1 MAIAWLK
8 KAANGNYE
16 SISLEEVQTDDI
28 DDYPL
33 YTVVLMVDEIK
44 SYNSDYIIPRLYF
57 NIEVSEKG
65 KVIDCGVADDSGD
78 WIIQDIGDAER
89 NGIDALR
96 NPEDFFEYVTEVVS
110 PQGGDDEEFEDEDID
125 ESVIKEGKS
134 RCKCDKFSHK
144 EKVAYKKKKN
154 YDKYDEDDDL
164 DESFNGMKKNF
175 NVMGRLVSKFF
186 NGNNKYYKSG
196 MWHIAN
202 GGYDLIAEIYYDNI
216 PVIDIVRGPRIENC
230 CLNSKEFF
238 DACKVLEPVM
248 KKDYGRTPSYMFDD
262 HYFENFDKLVK
273 YLNDEDDDLDEAYED
288 TFREPNNVQKGTDD
302 WSDFKDDFRQKTL
315 TLKKALTPKFVS
327 GIIKDTDFEV
337 DEKEIK
343 AYAFK
348 VVEEVFGTKEPV
360 ENLQS
365 RIRTYFVK

>member
-1 MAIAWLK
+1 MQY
-8 KAANGNYE
+8 N
-16 SISLEEVQTDDI
+16 DI
-28 DDYPL
+28 EGIPL
-33 YTVVLMVDEIK
+33 YNIVLAVEEIK
-44 SYNSDYIIPRLYF
+44 SYDTDYIIPRLCF
-57 NIEVSEKG
+57 NVEVSGG
-65 KVIDCGVADDSGD
+65 KVVDCGVASGETAD
-78 WIIQDIGDAER
+78 WIVTDFGDAEEHYQG
-89 NGIDALR
+89 NIDCEKEPKR
-96 NPEDFFEYVTEVVS
+96 FFEFVVIAAT
-110 PQGGDDEEFEDEDID
+110 PEEDID

-154 YDKYDEDDDL
+154 YDKY
-164 DESFNGMKKNF
+164 
-175 NVMGRLVSKFF
+175 
-186 NGNNKYYKSG
+186 
-196 MWHIAN
+196 
-202 GGYDLIAEIYYDNI
+202 
-216 PVIDIVRGPRIENC
+216 
-230 CLNSKEFF
+230 
-238 DACKVLEPVM
+238 
-248 KKDYGRTPSYMFDD
+248 
-262 HYFENFDKLVK
+262 
-273 YLNDEDDDLDEAYED
+273 DEDDDLDEAYED